1 MLTEAIV
8 TPGTLV
14 RIGQKLGE
22 FIDPSVYE
30 MEVSVN
36 AEFANLLKKGN
47 IVRLHNLENTKEYE
61 GKVIRINGRVDV
73 ASQTIKAFIQVAHE
87 DLKEGM
93 YLEAYLNARSEENAI
108 EISRK
113 FLIDNSQLFVVRDS
127 VLDLIEVNPVYFSAE
142 KVVLKGVEDG
152 TLLLSKT
159 VPGAYD
165 GMKVKIYQDK
175 K

>member
-1 MLTEAIV
+1 V
-8 TPGTLV
+8 SSGTLV

-36 AEFANLLKKGN
+36 AAFANLLKNGN
-47 IVRLHNLENTKEYE
+47 EVKLHNLEKTKEYT
-61 GKVIRINGRVDV
+61 GKIIRINGRVDV
-73 ASQTIKAFIQVAHE
+73 TSQTIKAYIQVSHK

-93 YLEAYLNARSEENAI
+93 YLEAYLNAKSEDNAI
-108 EISRK
+108 KISRK
-113 FLIDNSQLFVVRDS
+113 FLIDNKQLFVVRDS
-127 VLDLIEVNPVYFSAE
+127 VLDLITVNPVYFSAE
-142 KVVLKGVEDG
+142 SVVVKGVEDG
-152 TLLLSKT
+152 ALLLSRT

-165 GMKVKIYQDK
+165 GMKVKVYQDK